1 MEIKNLIKS
10 TKIPDNKIKYNEPMS
25 KHTTFKI
32 GGPAECFIEI
42 DNIEDLKKVINI
54 AKKNDIKLTIIGN
67 GSNVLVKDNGIK
79 GITLNIRIKKVEINE
94 NEKKLADKTSKEN
107 EQKQINSNNQANDK
121 IEMTVGA
128 GENLGKLAQ
137 ICLKESITGLEELAN
152 IPGTIG
158 GAVKMNAG
166 AHNKEIKD
174 IVKSVKCLDY
184 NGNEKEF
191 TKEQLNFGYRNSIF
205 VREKYIILEV
215 VLELQ
220 KGKQE
225 KIKEKM
231 EKYMKY
237 RKEKQPLEY
246 PSAGSI
252 FKRDVEF
259 VTARLIDEAGLKG
272 YSIGDAKI
280 STKHSGFIVNKG
292 NATASD
298 VIALIKYVK
307 NTVYE
312 KFNKKIE
319 LEIEIVGD

>member
-1 MEIKNLIKS
+1 MEIENLING
-10 TKIPDNKIKYNEPMS
+10 TKIPKDKIKYNEPMS

-42 DNIEDLKKVINI
+42 DNIEDLKEVIKI
-54 AKKNDIKLTIIGN
+54 AQNNDIKLTIIGN

-79 GITLNIRIKKVEINE
+79 GITLNIRIKKVEIE
-94 NEKKLADKTSKEN
+94 NLQNNITIKTQEDEKKLESKVNKESA
-107 EQKQINSNNQANDK
+107 QIQ
-121 IEMTVGA
+121 MTVGA
-128 GENLGKLAQ
+128 GENLGKIAQ
-137 ICLKESITGLEELAN
+137 ICLKEGITGLEELAG

-174 IVKSVKCLDY
+174 IVKSVKCIDY

-191 TKEQLNFGYRNSIF
+191 TKEQLEFGYRKSIF
-205 VREKYIILEV
+205 TKEKYIILEV

-220 KGKQE
+220 RGNQE
-225 KIKEKM
+225 QIKEKM

-246 PSAGSI
+246 PSAGST
-252 FKRDVEF
+252 FKRDAEF
-259 VTARLIDEAGLKG
+259 ITARLIDEAGLKG

-280 STKHSGFIVNKG
+280 STKHSGFIINKG
-292 NATASD
+292 NATAND
-298 VIALIKYVK
+298 VMELIKYVK

-319 LEIEIVGD
+319 LEIEILED

>member
-1 MEIKNLIKS
+1 MEIENLING
-10 TKIPDNKIKYNEPMS
+10 TKIPKDKIKYNEPMS

-42 DNIEDLKKVINI
+42 DNIEDLKEVIKI
-54 AKKNDIKLTIIGN
+54 AQNNDIKLTIIGN

-79 GITLNIRIKKVEINE
+79 GITLNIRIKKVEIE
-94 NEKKLADKTSKEN
+94 NLQNNITIKTQEDEKKLESKVNKESA
-107 EQKQINSNNQANDK
+107 QIQ
-121 IEMTVGA
+121 MTVGA
-128 GENLGKLAQ
+128 GENLGKIAQ
-137 ICLKESITGLEELAN
+137 ICLKEGITGLEELAG

-174 IVKSVKCLDY
+174 IVKSVKCIDY

-191 TKEQLNFGYRNSIF
+191 TKEQLEFGYRKSIF
-205 VREKYIILEV
+205 TKEKYIILEV

-220 KGKQE
+220 RGNQE
-225 KIKEKM
+225 QIKEKM

-246 PSAGSI
+246 PSAGST
-252 FKRDVEF
+252 FKRDAEF
-259 VTARLIDEAGLKG
+259 ITARLIDEAGLKG

-280 STKHSGFIVNKG
+280 STKHSGFIINKG
-292 NATASD
+292 NATAND
-298 VIALIKYVK
+298 VMELIKYVK

-319 LEIEIVGD
+319 LEIEILGD